1 MAIKSNRIFYIC
13 LFLTIV
19 FAVSQTDAAVEIITR
34 QNGTIQFKSRDSSL
48 EEIVSKLYDE
58 YTIEIEGLK
67 RREGEKFTF
76 SFFAESPEDLL
87 KRLLRF
93 FVIKIYALYFQKAT
107 LTRLVVVPE
116 SNQGASPDIKLPS
129 ESNNPN
135 AFITVARVKSVVEGS
150 QAETAGILEEDIILE
165 YDGVPIR
172 SAQQLVGEVKKTS
185 ASNQIELVIV
195 RQKIRTRLILSGG
208 FLGVR
213 ITTQRIARAEFNNY
227 Q

>member
-1 MAIKSNRIFYIC
+1 MAINSNRAFYAC
-13 LFLTIV
+13 LLLTV
-19 FAVSQTDAAVEIITR
+19 SFAVSQTYAAVDIITR
-34 QNGTIQFKSRDSSL
+34 PNGTIHFESRDSSL

-58 YTIEIEGLK
+58 YSIEIRGLK
-67 RREGEKFTF
+67 KREGEKITF
-76 SFFAESPEDLL
+76 SFFAESPEELL

-93 FVIKIYALYFQKAT
+93 LGIKNYALEFQDAA
-107 LTRLVVVPE
+107 LRRLVIVPDTIH
-116 SNQGASPDIKLPS
+116 GAAMDTKPAGEAEDPD
-129 ESNNPN
+129 
-135 AFITVARVKSVVEGS
+135 AFMTVAQVKSVVEGS
-150 QAETAGILEEDIILE
+150 QAETAGILDEDIILE

-172 SAQQLVGEVKKTS
+172 SAQQLVGEVKKKS

-213 ITTQRIARAEFNNY
+213 ITTLRIPRAEFNSY